1 MSHIDCRAL
10 TLDASRLALVT
21 RAARRH
27 RPPLAL
33 LVTPEQRAGLD
44 LVDGVYVDDVPV
56 TMDAGAIPPPKPAP
70 PAPEPEPRPLA
81 DLQRERADE
90 LQQAI
95 RDHVDAQLP
104 PPEREVLA
112 SIAAGLAERAAFG
125 VPLTPTEQGVAVGLM
140 GAREWTMRAVALG
153 GEVAARCA
161 VCTSAE
167 ELAAVTVDLASL
179 GEPPRVTAGEIALA
193 LRGA

>member
-1 MSHIDCRAL
+1 MIDCRAL
-10 TLDASRLALVT
+10 TLDDARLALVV

-27 RPPLAL
+27 RPPLPL
-33 LVTPEQRAGLD
+33 LCTAEQAATLPAY
-44 LVDGVYVDDVPV
+44 VDGNVPV
-56 TMDAGAIPPPKPAP
+56 TTDRAVIPPPAP
-70 PAPEPEPRPLA
+70 PPVVQAPPVPLA
-81 DLQRERADE
+81 DAIAARAAE

-95 RDHVDAQLP
+95 RDHVDAHLP
-104 PPEREVLA
+104 PSERETLA

-161 VCTSAE
+161 ACASVE
-167 ELAAVTVDLASL
+167 ELAAVSVDLDAL
-179 GEPPRVTAGEIALA
+179 GEPPRVTAGEVALA